1 MPYNDI
7 TGHNPGMRIA
17 ITGAT
22 GLIGRHLARAVL
34 DRGDEVVP
42 LSRSNGQVHGVATLA
57 WDPVFDDLPAAAVD
71 GVDAVVNLAGAS
83 VADGRWTADRK
94 KLIRDSRVVTTT
106 RIADALAAGGG
117 PRVLVSGSATGY
129 YGNRGD
135 EVLDE
140 RSAPGDDFLAG
151 TAMAWEAAARA
162 AERGGVRV
170 AISRTGMVFAAD
182 GGVIPRLAKLAR
194 AGMAGPIGGG
204 QQWVPWV
211 DIADVVGMILRAVDD
226 DAWEGPFNNVAPEP
240 LRQVDVAKAFGHAVG
255 RPALMPTPAMAV
267 RMTMGEAAVLVTD
280 SARVEPGVPRARGYG
295 WEFSDIGASLAAHVG

>member
-1 MPYNDI
+1 
-7 TGHNPGMRIA
+7 MRIA

-22 GLIGRHLARAVL
+22 GLIGRHLTRAVL

-42 LSRSNGQVHGVATLA
+42 LSRSNGQVHGVATVA
-57 WDPVFDDLPAAAVD
+57 WDPVFDDFPAAGVD

-83 VADGRWTADRK
+83 VADGRWTNERK

-140 RSAPGDDFLAG
+140 QSAPGDDFLAG
-151 TAMAWEAAARA
+151 TAMAWEAAAMSA
-162 AERGGVRV
+162 ARGGVRV
-170 AISRTGMVFAAD
+170 AISRTGMVFAED

-194 AGMAGPIGGG
+194 AGMAGPLAGGR
-204 QQWVPWV
+204 QWVPWV
-211 DIADVVGMILRAVDD
+211 DVADVVGMIIRAIED

-240 LRQVDVAKAFGHAVG
+240 MRQAEVAKAFGRAVG
-255 RPALMPTPAMAV
+255 RPAVVPTPALALK
-267 RMTMGEAAVLVTD
+267 MTLGDAAVLVTD
-280 SARVEPGVPRARGYG
+280 SHRTDPVAARGRGYAWEYG
-295 WEFSDIGASLAAHVG
+295 DIDASLGARIP

>member
-1 MPYNDI
+1 
-7 TGHNPGMRIA
+7 MRVA

-22 GLIGRHLARAVL
+22 GLIGRHATRALL

-42 LSRSNGQVHGVATLA
+42 LSRSNGEVHGVPTLP
-57 WDPVFDDLPAAAVD
+57 WDPVFDDFPAAAMD

-83 VADGRWTADRK
+83 VADGRWTTERK

-106 RIADALAAGGG
+106 RIADSLAAGGG
-117 PRVLVSGSATGY
+117 PGVLVSGSATGY

-135 EVLDE
+135 QVLDE
-140 RSAPGDDFLAG
+140 SSAPGDDFLAG
-151 TAMAWEAAARA
+151 TAIAWEAAARA
-162 AERGGVRV
+162 AARGGVRV
-170 AISRTGMVFAAD
+170 AISRTGMVFAED

-204 QQWVPWV
+204 RQWVPWV
-211 DIADVVGMILRAVDD
+211 DIADVVGMILCAIDD

-240 LRQVDVAKAFGHAVG
+240 LRQADVAKAFGHAVG
-255 RPALMPTPAMAV
+255 RPAVVPTPGMAV

-280 SARVEPGVPRARGYG
+280 SARAVPGVPRARGYAWAFG
-295 WEFSDIGASLAAHVG
+295 DIADSLAARVG